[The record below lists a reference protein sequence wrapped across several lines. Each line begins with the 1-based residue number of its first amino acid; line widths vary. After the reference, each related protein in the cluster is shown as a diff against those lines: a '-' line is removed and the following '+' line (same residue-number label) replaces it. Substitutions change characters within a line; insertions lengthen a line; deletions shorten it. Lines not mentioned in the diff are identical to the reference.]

1 MRPFILRIS
10 LIVFFLIQTSS
21 GIAQIAPP
29 AVLPPLQPIGT
40 DPTLGQMCQGPLGP
54 GRCEDVQRF
63 LQIEQIA
70 AQIQLQQTGFDPAVG
85 PICMGPL
92 GPGPCLQVRR
102 FIAMQRLAAQQ
113 FRLRQIGTLPGSA
126 PLCMGPLGPGP
137 CDAIRNYLMQQ
148 NQGLPPVQNFDPAR
162 PQLINDGNTL
172 QPMCN
177 GPLAQRRV
185 TWSAK

>member
-10 LIVFFLIQTSS
+10 LFVFLLIQPSS
-21 GIAQIAPP
+21 GIAQIALPP
-29 AVLPPLQPIGT
+29 VLPPLQPIGT
-40 DPTLGQMCQGPLGP
+40 DPTPGQMCQGPLGP
-54 GRCEDVQRF
+54 G
-63 LQIEQIA
+63 
-70 AQIQLQQTGFDPAVG
+70 
-85 PICMGPL
+85 
-92 GPGPCLQVRR
+92 PCVQVRR

-113 FRLRQIGTLPGSA
+113 FRLQQIGTLPGGA

-137 CDAIRNYLMQQ
+137 CDAIRNYLIQQ

-177 GPLAQRRV
+177 GPLGAR
-185 TWSAK
+185 